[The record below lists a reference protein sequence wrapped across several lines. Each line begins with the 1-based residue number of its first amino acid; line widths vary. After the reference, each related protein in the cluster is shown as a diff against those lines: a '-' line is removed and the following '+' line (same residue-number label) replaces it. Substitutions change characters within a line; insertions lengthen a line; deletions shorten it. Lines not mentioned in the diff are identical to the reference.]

1 MPRLFVAIDFP
12 PELQL
17 GLSGLCIGMPGA
29 RWVQPGNFHLTLR
42 FIGQVDDGIAAEI
55 NSALMR
61 VNAPGFK
68 LSLAGVG
75 HFGCH
80 TLWVGVEHNPAL
92 MCLQAAIEVE
102 LQQIGLPADPRPFA
116 PHVKLARLSRRG
128 GLRAFL
134 ARNANF
140 RAEPFAVRQFS
151 LIESH
156 LGAHGPIYQ
165 HKTVYALQQGR
176 TPARCQENF
185 IDD

>member
-1 MPRLFVAIDFP
+1 VPRLFVAIDFP
-12 PELQL
+12 PDLK
-17 GLSGLCIGMPGA
+17 LSLANLCHGVSGA
-29 RWVQPGNFHLTLR
+29 RWVQPGYFHLTLR
-42 FIGQVDDGIAAEI
+42 FIGQVADAVAVEI

-68 LSLAGVG
+68 LRLAGVG

-92 MCLQAAIEVE
+92 MCLQGAIEVE

-116 PHVKLARLSRRG
+116 PHVKLARLKRRR

-134 ARNANF
+134 AKSTDF
-140 RAEPFAVRQFS
+140 RAEPFEVGQFS

-156 LGAHGPIYQ
+156 LGALGPIYQ
-165 HKTVYALQQGR
+165 HKTVYALHQGL
-176 TPARCQENF
+176 TPARYRENF
-185 IDD
+185 VDD